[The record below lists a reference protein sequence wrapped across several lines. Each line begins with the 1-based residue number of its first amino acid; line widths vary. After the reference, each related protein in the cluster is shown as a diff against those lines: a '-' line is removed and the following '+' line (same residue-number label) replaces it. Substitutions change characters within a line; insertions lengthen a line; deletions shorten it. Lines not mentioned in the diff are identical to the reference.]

1 MFIFFFFVLSRKSLS
16 NYIKTFMITIRTD
29 GDRSYEFFS
38 FIYLFILICH
48 LRTKILLIRNKRL
61 DDVLGFISK
70 S

>member
-1 MFIFFFFVLSRKSLS
+1 MLIFFFVLSRKSLS

-29 GDRSYEFFS
+29 GDRSYESFS
-38 FIYLFILICH
+38 FVILICY

>member
-1 MFIFFFFVLSRKSLS
+1 
-16 NYIKTFMITIRTD
+16 MITIRTD
-29 GDRSYEFFS
+29 GDQSYESFS
-38 FIYLFILICH
+38 FVILICH

>member
-29 GDRSYEFFS
+29 GDRSYESFS
-38 FIYLFILICH
+38 FVILICH

>member
-1 MFIFFFFVLSRKSLS
+1 MFIFFFVLSRKSLS

-38 FIYLFILICH
+38 FVILICH